1 MTQVYILVGVGL
13 VLLIVGIISARI
25 SFEKGKGVIAVF
37 SAVLAII
44 GMFVTYLGYDT
55 FMIQPQ
61 EFTITDIRE
70 IDSGYRLTIDS
81 NIKGT
86 TYGTI
91 YLTREEANTLGL
103 LIPREDGSYEIS
115 DVRQVQGSKRWV
127 ENHRM

>member
-25 SFEKGKGVIAVF
+25 SFEKGKGVIAVI